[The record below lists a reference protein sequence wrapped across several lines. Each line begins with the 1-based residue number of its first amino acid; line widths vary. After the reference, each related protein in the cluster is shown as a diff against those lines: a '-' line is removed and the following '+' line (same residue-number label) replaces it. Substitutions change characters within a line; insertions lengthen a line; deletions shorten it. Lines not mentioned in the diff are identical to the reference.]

1 MGGIEFEL
9 KNRDPIDVSFNVS
22 VRAGGGSG
30 GGRPAGNR
38 NGTSGRG
45 FGDRK
50 SGNERPGGKC
60 LRQPRSPGSR
70 NGTTGRG

>member
-1 MGGIEFEL
+1 LSDIFRGISPSYPHPPHGGPRIC
-9 KNRDPIDVSFNVS
+9 
-22 VRAGGGSG
+22 GGSG
-30 GGRPAGNR
+30 SGRAAGNR